1 MEFIDIV
8 EWSSLI
14 ISKSLKNHPPIS
26 QKSGSIAASNS
37 LACMYVLRGI
47 NIRLI
52 WAFAWKAMLGYIAW
66 SSFIYLLYAH
76 LGCKFL
82 AIPFLPVATIGTA
95 VAFYVG
101 FKNNSAYD
109 RLWEGRRIWG
119 SITNASRTFANWIIN
134 WSGRWVGKSVA
145 DMEAIRREIVLRHI
159 AWANVL
165 RLQLRK
171 TSVWE
176 NHYAT
181 TITNKMIHTT
191 TPEEQFEEDIRHL
204 TEDLLGKDEF
214 STVKTKGN
222 KATYLLFLQSQ
233 QLTALKHRGLLSD
246 FEHSDLEKMVSELYN
261 QQGAAERIKSFPF
274 PRQYGFF
281 STVFVVLF
289 NVLLPFALLGELAK
303 FNENTLWLVIPFS
316 TLISW
321 IFFTM
326 ETIGDSSENP
336 FENSINDVPMTA
348 ICRNIER
355 DLREMLGETDL
366 PAKVQAVNG
375 VLF

>member
-134 WSGRWVGKSVA
+134 WSGQWEGKSVA

-165 RLQLRK
+165 RLQLRR

-233 QLTALKHRGLLSD
+233 QLTALKHRGLLSN
-246 FEHSDLEKMVSELYN
+246 FEHSDLEKWSPNCTTSRARRSASSRSRSRASMVFSVRSLWYCSMYCCRSRSWGN
-261 QQGAAERIKSFPF
+261 WPNSMKTPFGSSSRF
-274 PRQYGFF
+274 PRSSPGYF
-281 STVFVVLF
+281 SRWK
-289 NVLLPFALLGELAK
+289 PSAIRAK
-303 FNENTLWLVIPFS
+303 TRSKTAS
-316 TLISW
+316 T
-321 IFFTM
+321 T
-326 ETIGDSSENP
+326 
-336 FENSINDVPMTA
+336 
-348 ICRNIER
+348 C
-355 DLREMLGETDL
+355 
-366 PAKVQAVNG
+366 Q
-375 VLF
+375 